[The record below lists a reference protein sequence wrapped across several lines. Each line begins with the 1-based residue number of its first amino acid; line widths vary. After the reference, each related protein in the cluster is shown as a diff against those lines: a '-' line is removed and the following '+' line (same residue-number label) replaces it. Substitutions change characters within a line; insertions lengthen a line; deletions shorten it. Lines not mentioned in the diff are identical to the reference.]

1 MSGLIGHS
9 GRTGNLGQIG
19 SGEIL
24 IQDQVVTS
32 AAGIINVAPVFTS
45 EFRNYKTIVT
55 DLVVNTGSTVV
66 LYFRF
71 LKLDGNTVTS
81 ATYRTVTAGCEAHAG
96 GGNNDQFQKDW
107 NNTQAVID
115 CAGGSMNNDAGS
127 GGWNAEMHFPNPYSA
142 SRYSRCLIHSG
153 MLRYGGDVVHSSN
166 TFIMDVSGTS
176 TQMQGFQLFLNGSAN
191 FVSGK
196 FTTYGYRINK
206 DYNI

>member
-66 LYFRF
+66 L
-71 LKLDGNTVTS
+71 
-81 ATYRTVTAGCEAHAG
+81 
-96 GGNNDQFQKDW
+96 
-107 NNTQAVID
+107 
-115 CAGGSMNNDAGS
+115 
-127 GGWNAEMHFPNPYSA
+127 
-142 SRYSRCLIHSG
+142 
-153 MLRYGGDVVHSSN
+153 
-166 TFIMDVSGTS
+166 
-176 TQMQGFQLFLNGSAN
+176 
-191 FVSGK
+191 
-196 FTTYGYRINK
+196 
-206 DYNI
+206 